1 MRRGLTV
8 GLAMV
13 IAAVA
18 PGCGGSGPSAS
29 DKQVA
34 AITDTFNSYI
44 AALQRGDGRTAC
56 SLLSPAYQ
64 RRAAKLITP
73 IKKPQLKAASC
84 SEALSKGTLPVLKTF
99 HPSLERV
106 QVNGKHASG
115 FQPGQGPFGPQKTF
129 FVHLNGD
136 WKITGTIYVKQA
148 PKSSG

>member
-56 SLLSPAYQ
+56 SLLTPAYQ

-73 IKKPQLKAASC
+73 IKKPQLKGASC
-84 SEALSKGTLPVLKTF
+84 AEAMSGVKAKHAATASNSEA
-99 HPSLERV
+99 ERERFW
-106 QVNGKHASG
+106 SSI
-115 FQPGQGPFGPQKTF
+115 FERCIIISF
-129 FVHLNGD
+129 FVLDTANLTASRA
-136 WKITGTIYVKQA
+136 IRA
-148 PKSSG
+148 FL